1 MCKCLYACA
10 RSGYEELRNTETT
23 LEPQKSEAS
32 YREKATSILAELSAE
47 FIGRDEE
54 AKVAMLAL
62 LSKNH
67 AVFIGEPGTAKS
79 AILRS
84 LTERIGGKFYYYLL
98 NKYSIPDDIVGAID
112 PIAFKNGAY
121 KRMMKG
127 KLPEANIAFMDEVFK
142 GSSETL
148 NTLLNIM
155 NERIYV
161 DADGT
166 IHDVPLI
173 SMFAASHELP
183 QGEEL
188 QAFYDRILLKHFV
201 MPIPS
206 DKIKEGI
213 MLNVNKVNTPKTRIS
228 LEELESAYAEIEE
241 YEKGHASEIADIIMT
256 LVTTMR
262 MNGIFVSDRTAMG
275 KTFLPMLVATYS
287 WLVSAPVKK
296 SAIAVAKYILQ
307 DNDEQLNAFNKA
319 LDTLYPKELREAQEK
334 LSKVEEFIKAG
345 NLGNAEKEALEAVN
359 MAGQL
364 VKKEGMLD
372 IYQAEVTQFVSDAET
387 MVRNIQAMKKQ
398 IAGGIK

>member
-1 MCKCLYACA
+1 M
-10 RSGYEELRNTETT
+10 
-23 LEPQKSEAS
+23 
-32 YREKATSILAELSAE
+32 SAE
-47 FIGRDEE
+47 FIGREEE
-54 AKVAMLAL
+54 AKVALLAL

-84 LTERIGGKFYYYLL
+84 LTDRIGGKFYYYLL

-166 IHDVPLI
+166 LHNVPLI
-173 SMFAASHELP
+173 SMFAASNELP

-206 DKIKEGI
+206 EKIKDGI
-213 MLNVNKVNTPKTRIS
+213 MLNINKVQNQKTRIS
-228 LEELESAYAEIEE
+228 LQELEDAYAEIEQ
-241 YEKGHASEIADIIMT
+241 YEKDHASEIGDIIMT

-275 KTFLPMLVATYS
+275 KTYLPMLVATYS
-287 WLVSAPVKK
+287 WLTGSPIKK

-334 LSKVEEFIKAG
+334 LAKVGEFIKAG
-345 NLGNAEKEALEAVN
+345 NLGNAEKEAIEAVN

-372 IYQAEVTQFVSDAET
+372 IYQVEVTQFVNDAET
-387 MVRNIQAMKKQ
+387 LLKNIQTIKKQ
-398 IAGGIK
+398 ISSVSGEKK